1 MAEANDQS
9 FLTLRGS
16 VGPLVDSIVVLL
28 DPIGFGLAEDRPNI

>member
-16 VGPLVDSIVVLL
+16 VGPLVVVLL